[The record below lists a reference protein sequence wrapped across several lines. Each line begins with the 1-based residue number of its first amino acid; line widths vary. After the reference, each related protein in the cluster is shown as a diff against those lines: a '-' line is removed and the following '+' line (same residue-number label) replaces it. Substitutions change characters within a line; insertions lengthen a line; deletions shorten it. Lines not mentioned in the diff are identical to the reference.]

1 MDTFKVDC
9 LVIGGGVAG
18 LAIGR
23 KLAEHFEDIF
33 LIEKNSLLS
42 QETSS
47 RNSEVIHAGIYYKKN
62 SLKSKLCVEGKKLLY
77 EYLQE
82 RRIPYSKCG
91 KFIISTNNSET
102 ERLEEIQKNAEESG
116 VDDLRFNNNLIDK
129 YQFLKYQSSL
139 FSPSSGIFDSHEFM
153 HSLKND
159 FEKNGGNVL
168 LKNTCIKIEVH
179 KEYFVAFIK
188 DTQNNQDYLLKT
200 KRIINAGGLEA
211 VDLINNLFKEEKYK
225 LKLIKGDYY
234 TYSGKEKLS
243 HLIYPIPTKNSLGI
257 HATIDLGS
265 GIRFGPSAYEVGEVD
280 YSIAEDQKKKFYDS
294 IRRYWPEIDM
304 NLLSPG
310 YSGIRAIVE
319 KEEDDFE
326 INFEEFDENVI
337 VNILGY
343 ASPGL
348 TSSLALSNY
357 VDEKL
362 LQYTS

>member
-1 MDTFKVDC
+1 MDTYKADS

-23 KLAEHFEDIF
+23 KLAEHFQDIF
-33 LIEKNSLLS
+33 SIEKNSLLS

-47 RNSEVIHAGIYYKKN
+47 RNSEVIHAGIYYKKD
-62 SLKSKLCVEGKKLLY
+62 SLKSKLCIEGKNLLY
-77 EYLQE
+77 EYLEE
-82 RRIPYSKCG
+82 RKIPYNRCG

-102 ERLEEIQKNAEESG
+102 ERLEGIQKNAEECG
-116 VDDLRFNNNLIDK
+116 VEDLSFNNNSIDK
-129 YQFLKYQSSL
+129 YQFLRYQSSL

-153 HSLKND
+153 QSLKND

-168 LKNTCIKIEVH
+168 LKNTCLKIEAD
-179 KEYFVAFIK
+179 KKYFVALIK
-188 DTQNNQDYLLKT
+188 DTQNNQEYLLKT

-211 VDLINNLFKEEKYK
+211 VDLINNLLEEEKFK

-243 HLIYPIPTKNSLGI
+243 HLIYPVPTENSLGI

-265 GIRFGPSAYEVGEVD
+265 GIRFGPSAYEVDEVD
-280 YSIAEDQKKKFYDS
+280 YSIPEDQKKQFYES
-294 IRRYWPEIDM
+294 IQRYWPTIDQ
-304 NLLSPG
+304 NLLSTG
-310 YSGIRAIVE
+310 YSGIRAKVE
-319 KEEDDFE
+319 QKEDDFE
-326 INFEEFDENVI
+326 INFKEFDENVI

-343 ASPGL
+343 ISPGL

-357 VDEKL
+357 VEEKL
-362 LQYTS
+362 LQYST